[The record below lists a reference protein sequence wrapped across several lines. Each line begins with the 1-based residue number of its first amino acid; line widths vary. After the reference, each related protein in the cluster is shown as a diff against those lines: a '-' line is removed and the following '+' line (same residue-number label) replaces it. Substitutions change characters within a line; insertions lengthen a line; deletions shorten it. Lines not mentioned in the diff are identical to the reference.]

1 MTGPIRIVRFGPARP
16 WFRPGATALVDIE
29 LVVATGRRARVTVEL
44 LDLDRIVSVVER
56 TVRLAAGRAERRVEL
71 PLPGDARRGYGLRL
85 TIVGPDG
92 RALRAH
98 AAVEALDGWW
108 QSPRHAAATEFHS
121 PVATAANIRGFLD
134 WHVTV
139 VQDYDWMYRHY
150 RYSPPPRARR
160 ADGMFLDALGRP
172 VSHAAVR
179 AGIRA
184 GHAVGIA
191 TLAYGSVYGAEQE
204 YVDRHPGERVFDEAG
219 QPMSLGETFYINDL
233 RRGRPWRRR
242 LLAEYARAIRDIGFD
257 GVHMDTYGPPH
268 RAVAGDGEP
277 LDFAALYPGLIDD
290 GAATVARVRPEA
302 RVLFNCVEG
311 FPLEAVADHGAAAVY
326 LELWPPDVRY
336 ADLIAWIERARHAG
350 RGRAVVIAAYLSVL
364 RSSGDDPGDR
374 PRVVEAAVLLTSV
387 ISAAGAYHHV
397 LAERDRVLVEGYY
410 PEARGLRRLE
420 AAELRAAW
428 TFGARHVHI
437 LTDPAAGP
445 ASLDGVEVRDDRDE
459 IVPLSAEP
467 VAGRVWARATQRPDG
482 SRVLQLVDLRAQ
494 PDDHWDALRAP
505 ATKLVGW
512 RLRWPDASDLVA
524 MSPWTDHGQA
534 HRLAIRA
541 GGLAKLPSFRRWLVI
556 VDRAIC
562 RT

>member
-1 MTGPIRIVRFGPARP
+1 MTASIRIVRFGPARP
-16 WFRPGATALVDIE
+16 WFQPDTNALVKIE
-29 LVVATGRRARVTVEL
+29 LVVATGLRARVTVEL
-44 LDLDRIVSVVER
+44 LDLDRVVAVVER
-56 TVRLAAGRAERRVEL
+56 TVRLAAGRAERRVKL

-92 RALRAH
+92 ATLRAH

-108 QSPRHAAATEFHS
+108 QSPRHAAITEFRS
-121 PVATAANIRGFLD
+121 PASTAANVRALLD

-150 RYSPPPRARR
+150 RYAPPSRARR
-160 ADGMFLDALGRP
+160 ADGTFLDALGRP

-191 TLAYGSVYGAEQE
+191 TLAYGSVYGAERE

-219 QPMSLGETFYINDL
+219 QPLSLGETFYINDL

-242 LLAEYARAIRDIGFD
+242 LLAEYARAIRDVGFD

-277 LDFAALYPGLIDD
+277 IDFAALYPGLIDE
-290 GAATVARVRPEA
+290 GAATVARVRPGA

-336 ADLIAWIERARHAG
+336 VDLIHWIERARRAG
-350 RGRAVVIAAYLSVL
+350 RGRAVVIAAYLSIL
-364 RSSGDDPGDR
+364 RSSGDDPADR
-374 PRVVEAAVLLTSV
+374 PRAVEAAVLLTSV

-397 LAERDRVLVEGYY
+397 LAERNRVLVEGYY
-410 PEARGLRRLE
+410 PEARRLGPRE

-437 LTDPAAGP
+437 LTDPAAEP
-445 ASLDGVEVRDDRDE
+445 ASLEGVEVRDQRGE
-459 IVPLSAEP
+459 IVALSAEP
-467 VAGRVWARATQRPDG
+467 AAGRVWARATQRPDG
-482 SRVLQLVDLRAQ
+482 SRVLQLLDLRAQ
-494 PDDHWDALRAP
+494 SDDHWDALRAP
-505 ATKLVGW
+505 AVKLVGW
-512 RLRWPDASDLVA
+512 RLRWPDASNLVA
-524 MSPWTDHGQA
+524 MSPWTRDGQA
-534 HRLAIRA
+534 RRPMVGAD
-541 GGLAKLPSFRRWLVI
+541 GLVRLPSFRRWLVV
-556 VDRAIC
+556 VDRANC